1 MNLYD
6 AINKTIDLFENWTK
20 RKPVIMYLGYLDY
33 KKYIEDG
40 NDEIVQGVPISKDV
54 GCPNGL
60 VVGIDNSDDIAPAAI
75 VEEMAMYELETG
87 IQPNEITISQEFYDL
102 FFYTTF
108 GCEDPMF
115 AVPIESIIKVD
126 ENQEDD
132 VACRYNA
139 CLKEMY
145 KAAIDKCTFT
155 AELNPVEEEEK
166 SDKDKYLDWLLNN
179 DDEILDAMQYVEDHG
194 KEIDKDFNEFLTDF
208 AIDKWEQNS
217 KRYNDYY

>member
-1 MNLYD
+1 MNWYD

-126 ENQEDD
+126 KNQEDD
-132 VACRYNA
+132 VVCRYNTN
-139 CLKEMY
+139 LKELY
-145 KAAIDKCTFT
+145 KTTISDNTFT
-155 AELNPVEEEEK
+155 VEKEK
-166 SDKDKYLDWLLNN
+166 SDKDKYLDWLLCN
-179 DDEILDAMQYVEDHG
+179 DDEILDVMMYVEDHE
-194 KEIDKDFNEFLTDF
+194 KEIDENFKEFLTDF
-208 AIDKWEQNS
+208 AIEKWEQSS
-217 KRYNDYY
+217 KKYTDYY

>member
-1 MNLYD
+1 MNWYD

-132 VACRYNA
+132 VVCRYNTN
-139 CLKEMY
+139 LKELY
-145 KAAIDKCTFT
+145 KATISDSTFT
-155 AELNPVEEEEK
+155 VEEEK
-166 SDKDKYLDWLLNN
+166 SDKDKYLDWLLCN
-179 DDEILDAMQYVEDHG
+179 DDEILDAMMYVEDHE
-194 KEIDKDFNEFLTDF
+194 KEIDKDFKEFLTDF
-208 AIDKWEQNS
+208 AIEKWEQSS
-217 KRYNDYY
+217 KKYNDYY

>member
-1 MNLYD
+1 MNLCD
-6 AINKTIDLFENWTK
+6 AISKAIDLFESWTK
-20 RKPVIMYLGYLDY
+20 RKPVIIYLGYLDY
-33 KKYIEDG
+33 KKYFKDG

-75 VEEMAMYELETG
+75 VEEMVNYELKTG
-87 IQPNEITISQEFYDL
+87 LQPNEISISQEFYDL

-132 VACRYNA
+132 VVCRYNTN
-139 CLKEMY
+139 LKELY
-145 KAAIDKCTFT
+145 KATISDSTFT
-155 AELNPVEEEEK
+155 VEEEK
-166 SDKDKYLDWLLNN
+166 SDKDKYLDWLLCN
-179 DDEILDAMQYVEDHG
+179 DDEILDAMLYVEDHE
-194 KEIDKDFNEFLTDF
+194 KEIDKDFKDFLTDF
-208 AIDKWEQNS
+208 AIEKWEQSS
-217 KRYNDYY
+217 KKYTDYY

>member
-1 MNLYD
+1 MNLCD
-6 AINKTIDLFENWTK
+6 AISKAIDLFESWTK
-20 RKPVIMYLGYLDY
+20 RKPVIIYLGYLDY
-33 KKYIEDG
+33 KKYFKDG

-75 VEEMAMYELETG
+75 VEEMVNYELKTG
-87 IQPNEITISQEFYDL
+87 LQPNEISISQEFYDL

-132 VACRYNA
+132 VVCRYNTN
-139 CLKEMY
+139 LKELY
-145 KAAIDKCTFT
+145 KATISDSTFT
-155 AELNPVEEEEK
+155 VEEEK
-166 SDKDKYLDWLLNN
+166 SDKDKYLDWLLCN
-179 DDEILDAMQYVEDHG
+179 DDEILDAMMYVEDHE
-194 KEIDKDFNEFLTDF
+194 KEIDKDFKEFLTDF
-208 AIDKWEQNS
+208 AIEKWEQNS
-217 KRYNDYY
+217 KKYNDYY

>member
-1 MNLYD
+1 MNLCD
-6 AINKTIDLFENWTK
+6 AISKAIDLFESWTK
-20 RKPVIMYLGYLDY
+20 RKPVIIYLGCLDY
-33 KKYIEDG
+33 KKYFKDG

-75 VEEMAMYELETG
+75 VEGMAMYELETG

-132 VACRYNA
+132 VVCRYNA
-139 CLKEMY
+139 NLKELY
-145 KAAIDKCTFT
+145 KETISDSTFT
-155 AELNPVEEEEK
+155 VEEEK
-166 SDKDKYLDWLLNN
+166 SDKDKYLDWLLHN
-179 DDEILDAMQYVEDHG
+179 DDEILDAMQYIEDHG
-194 KEIDKDFNEFLTDF
+194 KEIDEDFNEFLTDF

>member
-1 MNLYD
+1 MNLCD
-6 AINKTIDLFENWTK
+6 AISKAIDLFESWTK
-20 RKPVIMYLGYLDY
+20 RKPVIIYLGYLDY
-33 KKYIEDG
+33 KKYFKDG

-75 VEEMAMYELETG
+75 VEEMVNYELKTG
-87 IQPNEITISQEFYDL
+87 LQPNEISISQEFYDL

-132 VACRYNA
+132 VVCRYNTN
-139 CLKEMY
+139 LKELY
-145 KAAIDKCTFT
+145 KATISDSTFT
-155 AELNPVEEEEK
+155 VEEEK
-166 SDKDKYLDWLLNN
+166 SDKDKYLDWLLCN
-179 DDEILDAMQYVEDHG
+179 DDEILDAMMYVEDHE
-194 KEIDKDFNEFLTDF
+194 KEIDKDFKDFLTDF
-208 AIDKWEQNS
+208 AIEKWEQSS
-217 KRYNDYY
+217 KKYTDYY

>member
-1 MNLYD
+1 MNLCD
-6 AINKTIDLFENWTK
+6 AISKAIDLFESWTK
-20 RKPVIMYLGYLDY
+20 RKPVIIYLGYLDY
-33 KKYIEDG
+33 KKYFKDG

-132 VACRYNA
+132 VVCRYNTN
-139 CLKEMY
+139 LKELY
-145 KAAIDKCTFT
+145 KATISDSTFT
-155 AELNPVEEEEK
+155 VEEEK
-166 SDKDKYLDWLLNN
+166 SDKDKYLDWLLCN
-179 DDEILDAMQYVEDHG
+179 DDEILDAMLYVEDHE
-194 KEIDKDFNEFLTDF
+194 KEIDKDFKDFLTDF
-208 AIDKWEQNS
+208 AIEKWEQSS
-217 KRYNDYY
+217 KKYTDYY

>member
-6 AINKTIDLFENWTK
+6 AISKAIDLFKSWTK
-20 RKPVIMYLGYLDY
+20 RKPVIIYLGYLDY
-33 KKYIEDG
+33 KKYFKDG

-132 VACRYNA
+132 VVCKYNTN
-139 CLKEMY
+139 LKELY
-145 KAAIDKCTFT
+145 KATISDSTFT
-155 AELNPVEEEEK
+155 VEEEK
-166 SDKDKYLDWLLNN
+166 SDKDKYLDWLLCN
-179 DDEILDAMQYVEDHG
+179 DDEILDAMMYVEDHE
-194 KEIDKDFNEFLTDF
+194 KEIDKDFKEFLTDF
-208 AIDKWEQNS
+208 AIEKWEQNS
-217 KRYNDYY
+217 KKYNDYY

>member
-1 MNLYD
+1 MNLCD
-6 AINKTIDLFENWTK
+6 AISKAIDLFESWTK
-20 RKPVIMYLGYLDY
+20 RKPVIIYLGYLDY
-33 KKYIEDG
+33 KKYFKDG

-87 IQPNEITISQEFYDL
+87 IQPNEISISQEFYDL

-132 VACRYNA
+132 VVCRYNTN
-139 CLKEMY
+139 LKELY
-145 KAAIDKCTFT
+145 KATISDSTFT
-155 AELNPVEEEEK
+155 VEEEK
-166 SDKDKYLDWLLNN
+166 SDKDKYLDWLLCN
-179 DDEILDAMQYVEDHG
+179 DDEILDAMMYVEDHE
-194 KEIDKDFNEFLTDF
+194 KEIDKDFKEFLTDF
-208 AIDKWEQNS
+208 AIEKWEQNG
-217 KRYNDYY
+217 KKYNDYY

>member
-1 MNLYD
+1 MILYD

-126 ENQEDD
+126 KNQEDD
-132 VACRYNA
+132 VVCKYNT
-139 CLKEMY
+139 CLKEIY
-145 KAAIDKCTFT
+145 KEAINKHALVID
-155 AELNPVEEEEK
+155 EEPVKEEK
-166 SDKDKYLDWLLNN
+166 SDKDKYLDWLLCN
-179 DDEILDAMQYVEDHG
+179 DDEILDAMMYVEDHE
-194 KEIDKDFNEFLTDF
+194 KEIDENFKEFLTDF
-208 AIDKWEQNS
+208 AIEKWEQSS
-217 KRYNDYY
+217 KKYTDYY

>member
-1 MNLYD
+1 MNWYE

-75 VEEMAMYELETG
+75 VEEMAMYEIETG
-87 IQPNEITISQEFYDL
+87 IQPNEITISREFYDL

-126 ENQEDD
+126 KNQEDD
-132 VACRYNA
+132 VVCRYNTN
-139 CLKEMY
+139 LKELY
-145 KAAIDKCTFT
+145 KTTISDSTFT
-155 AELNPVEEEEK
+155 VEEEK
-166 SDKDKYLDWLLNN
+166 SDKDKYLDWLLCN
-179 DDEILDAMQYVEDHG
+179 DDEILDAMMYVEDHE
-194 KEIDKDFNEFLTDF
+194 KEIDKDFKEFLIDF
-208 AIDKWEQNS
+208 AIEKWEQSS
-217 KRYNDYY
+217 KKYTDYY

>member
-6 AINKTIDLFENWTK
+6 AISKAIDLFESWTK
-20 RKPVIMYLGYLDY
+20 RKPVIIYLGYLDY
-33 KKYIEDG
+33 KKYFKDG

-115 AVPIESIIKVD
+115 AVSIESIIKVD

-132 VACRYNA
+132 VVCRYNTN
-139 CLKEMY
+139 LKELY
-145 KAAIDKCTFT
+145 KATISDSTFT
-155 AELNPVEEEEK
+155 VEEEK
-166 SDKDKYLDWLLNN
+166 SDKDKYLDWLLCN
-179 DDEILDAMQYVEDHG
+179 DDEILDAMMYVEDHE
-194 KEIDKDFNEFLTDF
+194 KEIDKDFKEFLTDF
-208 AIDKWEQNS
+208 AIEKWEQSS
-217 KRYNDYY
+217 KKYNDYY